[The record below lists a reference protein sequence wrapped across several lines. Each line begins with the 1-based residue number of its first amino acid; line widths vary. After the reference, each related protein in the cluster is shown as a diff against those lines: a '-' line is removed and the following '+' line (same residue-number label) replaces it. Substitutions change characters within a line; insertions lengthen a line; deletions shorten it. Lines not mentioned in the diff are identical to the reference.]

1 MKKRIVMHP
10 RNLFLL
16 GIILFFLN
24 SCGVQY
30 RSTTFDTD
38 LTSIAYKDKQNW
50 AVFAGKTTD
59 GIAVNESS
67 DILQADVFYI
77 YPTLLTDKKD
87 IRWNAPIHDS
97 IINNDVKN
105 LVVTYQATAWASAAR
120 LFVPFYRQ
128 NHYRAFF
135 EPYLN
140 NGGKEAQEFAYN
152 DVKAAFEYY
161 LAHENKDRPI
171 ILAGHSQGAHHLKKL
186 LHEYFDQKP
195 LQKQLVAA
203 YLIGTKVS
211 ADIYTSIKPLT
222 TPTET
227 GGFVSW
233 NSYKMGKY
241 PKYANWYKG
250 AVTTNPI
257 SWDNSKTSDYSQ
269 HKGVYYYDKK
279 IYPNSLTVD
288 VKDGLLWVSLPKV
301 PKRFLLSFIRDYHNF
316 DVNLFWQDI
325 RENASLRV
333 SSFLESK

>member
-16 GIILFFLN
+16 GIILFFLK

-87 IRWNAPIHDS
+87 IRWNAPIHDI

-105 LVVTYQATAWASAAR
+105 LGMTYQATGWASAAR

-140 NGGKEAQEFAYN
+140 NGGKEAQ
-152 DVKAAFEYY
+152 
-161 LAHENKDRPI
+161 
-171 ILAGHSQGAHHLKKL
+171 
-186 LHEYFDQKP
+186 
-195 LQKQLVAA
+195 
-203 YLIGTKVS
+203 
-211 ADIYTSIKPLT
+211 
-222 TPTET
+222 
-227 GGFVSW
+227 
-233 NSYKMGKY
+233 
-241 PKYANWYKG
+241 
-250 AVTTNPI
+250 
-257 SWDNSKTSDYSQ
+257 
-269 HKGVYYYDKK
+269 
-279 IYPNSLTVD
+279 
-288 VKDGLLWVSLPKV
+288 
-301 PKRFLLSFIRDYHNF
+301 
-316 DVNLFWQDI
+316 
-325 RENASLRV
+325 
-333 SSFLESK
+333 